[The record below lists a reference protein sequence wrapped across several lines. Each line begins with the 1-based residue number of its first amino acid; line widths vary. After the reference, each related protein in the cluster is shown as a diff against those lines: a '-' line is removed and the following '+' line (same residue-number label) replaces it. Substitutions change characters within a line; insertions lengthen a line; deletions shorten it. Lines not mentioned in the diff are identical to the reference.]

1 MLAWATSGHIW
12 ATNDRTAA
20 GQPRSP
26 LAPSS
31 AQLSNRTRPS
41 VTGRHPLLGLSDTE
55 VITPPGLTFDAGR
68 LPHRAGGG
76 PPVHIVVAKVLAAAP
91 GQQMGSNRCP

>member
-20 GQPRSP
+20 GQQMVTSGP
-26 LAPSS
+26 AS

-41 VTGRHPLLGLSDTE
+41 ITGRPCLLGLSGTK
-55 VITPPGLTFDAGR
+55 VTTPPGLTFDAGR
-68 LPHRAGGG
+68 LPHRVGGG
-76 PPVHIVVAKVLAAAP
+76 PPVQVVVAKVLAAAP
-91 GQQMGSNRCP
+91 GQQTGSNRCL